1 LLDFFENS
9 TLAGM
14 IHFGYTDHESPK
26 MTNNQKGCNAMLAEE
41 RRETIMKMLTE
52 VDVCPVTEL
61 LERLGVSRIT
71 VVRDLAFLEKKG
83 LLIRVHGGARLRKE
97 ENPRYEARFKVR
109 MSMNLERKQAIASE
123 AAGLVKDSSTIFLDS
138 STTCYAFAL
147 ELMKQ
152 RNRFLRLNVITNSPA
167 ILTTGREKTNI
178 AIIGTGGELN
188 TVFNMFGG
196 LWVADFLEKVNID
209 SAFISASGISKDLNL
224 TTSSIDIANILRKVL
239 EKSGQTTMLADSSK
253 LAKQEMLNIFPL
265 SRCSLLVTDD
275 GITPEQE
282 ARFRDV
288 VEVRVAGNG

>member
-1 LLDFFENS
+1 
-9 TLAGM
+9 
-14 IHFGYTDHESPK
+14 
-26 MTNNQKGCNAMLAEE
+26 MLAEE
-41 RRETIMKMLTE
+41 RRETILRMLTE

-61 LERLGVSRIT
+61 LEKLGVSRIT

-83 LLIRVHGGARLRKE
+83 LLLRVHGGARLRKE

-109 MSMNLERKQAIASE
+109 MSINLEQKQAIAAE

-167 ILTTGREKTNI
+167 IGRERTNI

-196 LWVADFLEKVNID
+196 LWVTDFLEKVNID
-209 SAFISASGISKDLNL
+209 SAFISASGISGDLNL
-224 TTSSIDIANILRKVL
+224 TTSSIDIASILRKVL
-239 EKSGQTTMLADSSK
+239 EKSGQTTLLADSSK
-253 LAKQEMLNIFPL
+253 LAKQEMLDIFPL
-265 SRCSLLVTDD
+265 ARCSQLITDS

-282 ARFRDV
+282 ARFRSV
-288 VEVRVAGNG
+288 IAVKIAGGA